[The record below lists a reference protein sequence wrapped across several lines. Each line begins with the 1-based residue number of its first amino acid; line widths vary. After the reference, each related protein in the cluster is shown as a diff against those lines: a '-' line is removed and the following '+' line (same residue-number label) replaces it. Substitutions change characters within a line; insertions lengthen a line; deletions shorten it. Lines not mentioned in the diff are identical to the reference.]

1 MVRTTTYH
9 VSVTD
14 AVSHYYK
21 LGYTCVDNEFNS
33 RLMTRVVD
41 GIKLGEA
48 IINRE
53 GYLDVVAECIEQL
66 P

>member
-1 MVRTTTYH
+1 
-9 VSVTD
+9 VTD

-41 GIKLGEA
+41 GIKLGEV